1 MNKNWKT
8 EYWPEIIR
16 LNIEVN
22 KNGKNNIQQPQMY
35 DYHGLI
41 SETIGMPSSG
51 VYFTLNTVEKTE
63 ALVKNW
69 DLLLAPT
76 KRNIRRIMKYY
87 EDKHLIK
94 AVYIKRKG
102 EFDALVAEIN
112 T

>member
-16 LNIEVN
+16 LNNEAI
-22 KNGKNNIQQPQMY
+22 KNGKRNIQIPQMY
-35 DYHGLI
+35 DYHGTI
-41 SETIGMPSSG
+41 SETIGVTTQG

-69 DLLLAPT
+69 GLLREGT
-76 KRNIRRIMKYY
+76 QRNIRRIMKHY

>member
-1 MNKNWKT
+1 MNKNWKID
-8 EYWPEIIR
+8 YWPEIVR
-16 LNIEVN
+16 LNIEAN

-35 DYHGLI
+35 DYHGNI
-41 SETIGMPSSG
+41 AETIGMSSQG
-51 VYFTLNTVEKTE
+51 VYFTLNTVLRTE
-63 ALVKNW
+63 ALVKKW
-69 DLLLAPT
+69 DLLQEPT

-94 AVYIKRKG
+94 AVYNKRKG